1 MKIGIDIRSIGKQRT
16 GDEVYTLNLIKNLL
30 EIDKENQYF
39 FYTNTKEANVLNK
52 IKKTIDPTK
61 RFKNYWIIPVLPA
74 SKALWTFWSLP
85 LHLIKNPVD
94 ILHVQYITPFFLPG
108 GIKLVTTIHD
118 VSFAALPR
126 LIDRK
131 DLFFLRRLIPLSLKR
146 ADKVIAVSDFTKKE
160 IEKHYKIETTKIER
174 VYNGVSEDYFKIE
187 LTAGRTDQI
196 KKKYNIRQPF
206 ILYVGTLQP
215 RKNIPFLLKTFDKL
229 KQEGK
234 TEDKIKRLTLVLS
247 GKRYGRNYD
256 KLIEKTLSEMK
267 KSNSK
272 AIKDINFIGFVDDED
287 LVFLYR
293 MAQAVVLPSFYE
305 GFGLPAIEAMASGS
319 PVIHNNSSCFQ
330 EITQGA
336 GLSFEN
342 GDRDDFTKKIFDS
355 IINLKLR
362 NNLIDRGR
370 RRALFFNWKKCATE
384 TLAIY
389 KKICF

>member
-1 MKIGIDIRSIGKQRT
+1 MRIGIDIRSVGRQRT

-30 EIDKENQYF
+30 EIDSENQYF
-39 FYTNTKEANVLNK
+39 FYTDTEEVRILNK
-52 IKKTIDPTK
+52 IKKTIDPVK
-61 RFKNYWIIPVLPA
+61 KLKNYQIISVLPA

-85 LHLIKNPVD
+85 LHLIKHPVD
-94 ILHVQYITPFFLPG
+94 ILHVQYITPFFLPR
-108 GIKLVTTIHD
+108 GIKLITTIHD
-118 VSFAALPR
+118 VSFAVLPR

-131 DLFFLRRLIPLSLKR
+131 DLFFLKMLVPLSLKR

-160 IEKHYKIETTKIER
+160 IERHYGIESIKIER
-174 VYNGVSEDYFKIE
+174 IYNGVSEHYFKTEITVE
-187 LTAGRTDQI
+187 KVDQI
-196 KKKYNIRQPF
+196 KKKYGICQPF
-206 ILYVGTLQP
+206 IFYAGTLQP
-215 RKNIPFLLKTFDKL
+215 RKNIPFLLKVFDKL

-234 TEDKIKRLTLVLS
+234 AEDKIRKLTLVLS

-256 KLIEKTLSEMK
+256 KLIEETLSG
-267 KSNSK
+267 
-272 AIKDINFIGFVDDED
+272 IKRNNPDVIEDINFIGFIDDED
-287 LVFLYR
+287 LAFIYQ

-342 GDRDDFTKKIFDS
+342 NNRNDFTKKMFD
-355 IINLKLR
+355 IIIDLKLR
-362 NNLIDRGR
+362 NNLINKGKQ
-370 RRALFFNWKKCATE
+370 RALFFSWKKCAAE

-389 KKICF
+389 EKIFS